1 MRAPGLL
8 CGGRLSGWTLFPGLR
23 AVWTWTWTWPESSI
37 LLEREGREDSSIRGC
52 LVDTTSDGL
61 TDRPTPDTGTRKLGP
76 GLLLTGTFTT
86 DPGGGGGG
94 SVGGAGDG
102 VGGAGD
108 GVGGAGDGDG
118 GGGDGGDGGGDDMV
132 TGGAGAGVVTGLEF
146 LSWTEDTVGEKDN
159 PEFCPLLTGEVLS

>member
-1 MRAPGLL
+1 M
-8 CGGRLSGWTLFPGLR
+8 
-23 AVWTWTWTWPESSI
+23 
-37 LLEREGREDSSIRGC
+37 
-52 LVDTTSDGL
+52 DTTSDGL
-61 TDRPTPDTGTRKLGP
+61 TDRPTPDTGTRNLGP

-108 GVGGAGDGDG
+108 GGGGGGDGVGGAGDGDG

-132 TGGAGAGVVTGLEF
+132 TGGAGAGVVTEIHILVREILRRILPGLEF